1 MAAFLVVLQLTQAM
15 AALAPGRE
23 RPQRVVFLG
32 EVEVHHIME
41 AAKVEKVA
49 ALATSEFIILI
60 NTKGDTP
67 DE

>member
-1 MAAFLVVLQLTQAM
+1 
-15 AALAPGRE
+15 
-23 RPQRVVFLG
+23 
-32 EVEVHHIME
+32 ME
-41 AAKVEKVA
+41 AAKVVQLA